1 MPSPFEETG
10 MRDRELYAKIL
21 GLPEPWI
28 VVDVELDLNGQ
39 SVVVRLG
46 RRDGASL
53 ACPECGLACPGY
65 DTQPRRWRHLDTC
78 QFQTVLEADVP
89 RCSCPAHGVKQ
100 VRVPWAE
107 PGSRFTALFERLAI
121 DWMQEAGRSATARQL
136 GLTWSEADGIM
147 QRAVDRGLARRPA
160 TLTPVLGVDEKSFQG
175 REFVTVVCD
184 LDGGTVLHVADGRG
198 SDALKSCYQAMTDEQ
213 RKAVQAVAM
222 DMHQPYV
229 LATQSALPD
238 ATIVFDKF
246 HIAKLAGVAVDQ
258 VRRQEAKILA
268 EEGDER
274 LKGTRYSWL
283 RNPLG
288 EDAEQRKRFEPL
300 RNSNLKTA
308 RAWAIKETLMD
319 FFRYSR
325 ESTAR
330 TFFQDWFSW
339 ASRSRLKP
347 ITRLAHTLKS
357 RLSTLLNYCRW
368 PITNAASEALNSK
381 IQWIKYTARGFR
393 SREGFRRAIYF
404 HCGALDLYPQSF

>member
-1 MPSPFEETG
+1 

-21 GLPEPWI
+21 GLPEPWL
-28 VVDVELDLNGQ
+28 VVDVELDLADK

-46 RRDGASL
+46 RSAGSTL
-53 ACPECGLACPGY
+53 ACPECGRTCPGY

-78 QFQTVLEADVP
+78 QFETVLEADVP
-89 RCSCPAHGVKQ
+89 RCSCPEHGVKQ
-100 VRVPWAE
+100 IKVPWAE
-107 PGSRFTALFERLAI
+107 PGSRFSALFERLAI

-136 GLTWSEADGIM
+136 GLSWSEADGIM

-198 SDALKSCYQAMTDEQ
+198 SEALKSCYEAMTQEQ
-213 RKAVQAVAM
+213 REAVEAVAM

-229 LATQSALPD
+229 LATQNALPE

-246 HIAKLAGVAVDQ
+246 HIAKLAGEAVDQ
-258 VRRQEAKILA
+258 VRRAEAKKLA
-268 EEGDER
+268 AEGDDR

-283 RNPLG
+283 RNPLE
-288 EDAEQRKRFEPL
+288 EDAQQRREFEPL
-300 RNSNLKTA
+300 RTSNLKTA

-319 FFRYSR
+319 FFRYSQVKR
-325 ESTAR
+325 ASD
-330 TFFQDWFSW
+330 FFRSWFGW
-339 ASRSRLKP
+339 ASRSKLRP
-347 ITRLAHTLKS
+347 IIRLAHTLKS
-357 RLSTLLNYCRW
+357 RLGTLLNYCQW
-368 PITNAASEALNSK
+368 QITNAVSEALNSK
-381 IQWIKYTARGFR
+381 IQWINYTARGFG

-404 HCGALDLYPQSF
+404 HCGALELYPQSF